1 MVMDIETSSLV
12 PERRAFAGAGVE
24 LIGDVVGDPAHR
36 PVLLL
41 HGGGQT
47 RHSWSSAAVEL
58 ARRGYHAVSIDM
70 RGHGDS
76 GWSGDGDYRMTLFRD
91 DVLAMIDQLPSPPV
105 LVGASLGGV
114 ASLLAIGESEA
125 AVAAGLVLVDITPR
139 VELSGVARIQAFMNA
154 RPDGFE
160 TLDEVADAVAAY
172 NPSRPR
178 PRNPAGL
185 LKNLRQRNGR
195 YFWHWD
201 PAFLSQPDVLRPE
214 YFDRLDAAAANV
226 RVPVML
232 VRGAESEI
240 VSEETVAQMRGLMP
254 DADFV
259 DISGAGHMV
268 AGDRNDAFNLAVFD
282 FLDHHGL

>member
-254 DADFV
+254 EADFV

-282 FLDHHGL
+282 FLDHHRL

>member
-24 LIGDVVGDPAHR
+24 LIGDVVGDPARR

-254 DADFV
+254 EADFV